1 VFSGTACRG
10 PCLKECSLELC
21 SHSFAAQQLCHSIE
35 QQSIACAVYIC
46 HSIYGHVKAFG
57 GPSPGPALLAH
68 LVGALAEEAAAAQ
81 ADAAAEALT
90 GADWGAGRVV
100 VGAA

>member
-1 VFSGTACRG
+1 M
-10 PCLKECSLELC
+10 KECSLELC

>member
-1 VFSGTACRG
+1 LSCVATALLHSSCVIQLNNSQLLAPYIYVTVFTAMSKLSED
-10 PCLKECSLELC
+10 PL
-21 SHSFAAQQLCHSIE
+21 
-35 QQSIACAVYIC
+35 
-46 HSIYGHVKAFG
+46 
-57 GPSPGPALLAH
+57 PALPCYG